1 MQLNTGRLT
10 RVSLHVLA
18 ASVAVGV
25 AFAGCS
31 NNPATPYASYT
42 PKPTQAPQGPTPTP
56 SPTPTPVGPTPTPAP
71 TATPT
76 PSPTPTGPPAIVLST
91 YTLLLCGAG
100 SGPNTGTFTATETG
114 YTGLLTATSANT
126 AIATV
131 TPATVTSGGTFTVTE
146 VATQP
151 TSGFGGAPGT
161 TIAVTDTLG
170 HTSIETISPPYCVT
184 LP

>member
-1 MQLNTGRLT
+1 LT
-10 RVSLHVLA
+10 RVSLRVLF
-18 ASVAVGV
+18 ASAAVGV
-25 AFAGCS
+25 AFEGCS

-56 SPTPTPVGPTPTPAP
+56 SPSPTPAGPTPTPAP

-91 YTLLLCGAG
+91 YDLILCGAG

-131 TPATVTSGGTFTVTE
+131 TPATVTSGGTFTATE

-151 TSGFGGAPGT
+151 SGGLSAAPGT

-170 HTSIETISPPYCVT
+170 HTSTVAITPPYCIE